1 MQATEK
7 AGLIKLFQIASLIA
21 LKGRSFSDYSSLLDF
36 EKIHGV
42 KFLEKYEHGNS
53 WRELINNTSDYLFNK
68 DAKKKVLRT
77 NFTGVLN
84 DGTTDAAIEEQEVT
98 YVTFLD
104 PDNFEPRLTCL
115 TAAELNE
122 SLDAQGLKRA
132 LLNLLKIITSRAYW
146 TKSFSSHRTEHQ

>member
-84 DGTTDAAIEEQEVT
+84 DGTQQLKNKKWLMLPSSI
-98 YVTFLD
+98 
-104 PDNFEPRLTCL
+104 LT
-115 TAAELNE
+115 TLN
-122 SLDAQGLKRA
+122 
-132 LLNLLKIITSRAYW
+132 
-146 TKSFSSHRTEHQ
+146 HV